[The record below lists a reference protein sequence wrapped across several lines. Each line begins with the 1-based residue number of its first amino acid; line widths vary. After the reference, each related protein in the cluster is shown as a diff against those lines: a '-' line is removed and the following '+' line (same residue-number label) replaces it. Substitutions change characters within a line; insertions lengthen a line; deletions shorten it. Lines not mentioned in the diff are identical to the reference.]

1 MEKEKN
7 LCSDLIVKASIK
19 RVPRFKP
26 GSELSDTVNLKVLDV
41 SVADNSTEHL
51 EAFELTLHLKTC
63 ANAAGTANLE
73 S

>member
-7 LCSDLIVKASIK
+7 LCSDLIVKASVK

-26 GSELSDTVNLKVLDV
+26 GSELSDSVNLKIMDL
-41 SVADNSTEHL
+41 SVADNSTEDS
-51 EAFELTLHLKTC
+51 EAFEISLHFKTC
-63 ANAAGTANLE
+63 ANAAGIANLE